1 MERKMITMAH
11 KQRTRMAMK
20 GQRKRNELS
29 SNNCRLGWSMII
41 SIMLHV
47 TLYNY
52 KQRVLS
58 GDKKWNTCSWIKKTN
73 ICVHAAHSRES
84 HVAPLKTG
92 AFHSQKSS
100 LKQGDGGLKWHSQCS
115 CCTENHEN
123 RSLLTH
129 FAFCS
134 SHHQEIPASP
144 GFLLTF
150 VLEWGWS

>member
-1 MERKMITMAH
+1 MQTRRPEEDDEEEEKQQQEEEETNKEDQKSTRQSKGGDMERKMITMAH

-58 GDKKWNTCSWIKKTN
+58 GDKK
-73 ICVHAAHSRES
+73 
-84 HVAPLKTG
+84 
-92 AFHSQKSS
+92 
-100 LKQGDGGLKWHSQCS
+100 
-115 CCTENHEN
+115 
-123 RSLLTH
+123 
-129 FAFCS
+129 
-134 SHHQEIPASP
+134 
-144 GFLLTF
+144 
-150 VLEWGWS
+150 